1 MSSSTDSFVNCN
13 HTDASAHHS
22 SQSDHDAPITHQ
34 VSRHAHIKGA
44 LECAREV
51 CCVVVGGGYPEGHE
65 RIQQAHGPLQN
76 LLLRPLHKNAQVLLL
91 VLRSRQEAWV
101 ATNGDGGDQQ
111 TRRTM
116 MLRILGM
123 VIMMTK
129 SSMAKENGA
138 EERERTRDALT
149 RVETQ

>member
-1 MSSSTDSFVNCN
+1 M
-13 HTDASAHHS
+13 
-22 SQSDHDAPITHQ
+22 
-34 VSRHAHIKGA
+34 
-44 LECAREV
+44 
-51 CCVVVGGGYPEGHE
+51 VVGGGYPEGHE